1 MGPGGVPRAR
11 SRARAAWVIGAA
23 SVVLMGAALVA
34 CGSDH
39 AAAPA
44 LDAGVN
50 LDDWDRHVTRR
61 DETIAAAMR
70 NACKFTRGALPAE
83 TLGASLPVGN
93 DIPIDTIVVVMQ
105 ENRSFDS
112 YFARL
117 AEYTGRKYIDTASPE
132 TLVPE
137 RTGVVSG
144 PMHRL
149 THAEHLCNLDTNHEW
164 GGTHLEYDDGK
175 MDGFYQANVNF
186 DFPPPG
192 APPGVTDAAR
202 ALTWLD
208 ERDIPFYYA
217 LAATF
222 AMSDRYFSSLLG
234 PTWPNRDYLY
244 MATSLGIVDE
254 SFPDVSA
261 YPYPKRDMA
270 IFDELEKRGVSWNV
284 YADGLP
290 PEFVSMG
297 PSMVTRYGRN
307 PLLHTSDFFDQAK
320 AGTLPSVAFVD
331 AFFGKDG
338 PARDDEHPPADVQLG
353 QELVSHV
360 VHALFESPQW
370 PGVAMFF
377 TYDEHGGYYDHVAPP
392 SACPPDAIE
401 PQLPASDTSGEKQR
415 HFDRLGV
422 RVPFVLVSPY
432 ARQNFVSHVVHDHT
446 SITRFIETKF
456 RLPALTARDANADP
470 MLEMF
475 DFAAP
480 PFMTPPAL
488 PDAVVDQT
496 ELAYCVKT
504 FTK

>member
-1 MGPGGVPRAR
+1 MRRGTR
-11 SRARAAWVIGAA
+11 RAARGASAAFATCVVGAA
-23 SVVLMGAALVA
+23 STLTA
-34 CGSDH
+34 CSSDRS
-39 AAAPA
+39 APRP
-44 LDAGVN
+44 DEGVN
-50 LDDWDRHVTRR
+50 LDDWDRHVTRT
-61 DETIAAAMR
+61 DDATAAAAR
-70 NACKFTRGALPAE
+70 EACKFQRGALPPE
-83 TLGASLPVGN
+83 TLGTSVPV
-93 DIPIDTIVVVMQ
+93 DKHIPIQTIVVLMQ

-112 YFARL
+112 YFAHL
-117 AEYTGRKYIDTASPE
+117 TEYTGRKYIDTAPPD

-137 RTGVVSG
+137 RAGDPSS
-144 PMHRL
+144 PMHPL
-149 THAEHLCNLDTNHEW
+149 THADHLCNLDTNHEW

-175 MDGFYQANVNF
+175 MDGFYQANVSF
-186 DFPPPG
+186 DFPPPN
-192 APPGVTDAAR
+192 APPSVSDAAR

-208 ERDIPFYYA
+208 ERDLPFYYA
-217 LAATF
+217 LASTF

-244 MATSLGIVDE
+244 MATSLGIIDE
-254 SFPDVSA
+254 SFPDVTA

-270 IFDELEKRGVSWNV
+270 IFDLLEKRGVTWNV

-307 PLLHTSDFFDQAK
+307 PLLHTADFFDQAK
-320 AGTLPSVAFVD
+320 AGTLPSVVFVD

-353 QELVSHV
+353 QELVSNV

-392 SACPPDAIE
+392 PACAPDAIE
-401 PQLPASDTSGEKQR
+401 PKLPASDTSAASSR

-432 ARQNFVSHVVHDHT
+432 ARQNFVSHVTHDHT

-475 DFAAP
+475 DFANP
-480 PFMTPPAL
+480 PFMTPPSM
-488 PDAVVDQT
+488 PRPVVDQT